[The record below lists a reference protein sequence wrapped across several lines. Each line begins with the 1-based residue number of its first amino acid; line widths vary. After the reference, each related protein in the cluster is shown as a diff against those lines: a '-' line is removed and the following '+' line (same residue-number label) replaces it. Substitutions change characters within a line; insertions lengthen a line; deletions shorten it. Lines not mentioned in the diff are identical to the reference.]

1 MLIPTSYEL
10 KRIIGQ
16 GRDRFW
22 RPGDLAGILSAPVYL
37 FTDQERFD
45 SDEVEELA
53 KRLARDPI
61 CLPHDQVLFEV
72 VDRRPHVLSSVAF
85 VRRALVGADACL
97 LLRPRSGGKWT
108 DILCTATYRVPG
120 FAEFDANPR
129 LPLKDGDSYAEVLT
143 GIVFR
148 ALALLS
154 MRSACTEMQ
163 FPSTRRPKMARA
175 GVSGWTWRM
184 VNIDLARVRAATPQT
199 GGSHASPRWHIRR
212 GHWRTLA
219 DSRRVFVRACEV
231 GDATRG
237 GVVKDYQVAMGEM
250 R

>member
-1 MLIPTSYEL
+1 MMIPTSYEL

-97 LLRPRSGGKWT
+97 LLRPRSG
-108 DILCTATYRVPG
+108 
-120 FAEFDANPR
+120 
-129 LPLKDGDSYAEVLT
+129 
-143 GIVFR
+143 
-148 ALALLS
+148 
-154 MRSACTEMQ
+154 
-163 FPSTRRPKMARA
+163 
-175 GVSGWTWRM
+175 
-184 VNIDLARVRAATPQT
+184 
-199 GGSHASPRWHIRR
+199 
-212 GHWRTLA
+212 
-219 DSRRVFVRACEV
+219 
-231 GDATRG
+231 
-237 GVVKDYQVAMGEM
+237 
-250 R
+250 